1 MIEFKPV
8 TPRDKEL
15 LTSYFFPG
23 ERRDANLSI
32 VNLCSWQFLTC
43 SSFAVVDGLPVL
55 RFCFDSARTVYTI
68 PGGGVRAEEVV
79 RQLARQAVEEGLP
92 LYFYGIVPELRELL
106 DKVFPEVFEYKENRD
121 HFDYLYLRKDLAEL
135 KGKDYQT
142 KRNHVNK
149 FKKRYDFRFIPLTA
163 EMVPDC
169 LRLYDEWGGERRCGE
184 DEGLKQE
191 RQALTYAL
199 ERFRELDVTGGSLWV
214 EGRMVAFTFGA
225 PVNYD
230 TFCVHAEKALG
241 EFEGA
246 YNAINQEFAQYLP
259 EKFVYLNREEDLG
272 LPGLRK
278 AKMSYRPVRLLEKG
292 LAVCP
297 PELLS
302 L

>member
-1 MIEFKPV
+1 MIDFKPV
-8 TPRDKEL
+8 TPKDKEL
-15 LTSYFFPG
+15 LTSFLFPG

-43 SSFAVVDGLPVL
+43 SSFAIVDKLLVF
-55 RFCFDSARTVYTI
+55 RFCFGNRTVYSI
-68 PGGGVRAEEVV
+68 PVGNEQAEGVIRL
-79 RQLARQAVEEGLP
+79 LAGQANEEGLP
-92 LYFYGIVPELRELL
+92 LCIYGIVPELKELL
-106 DKVFPEVFEYKENRD
+106 EKVFPEVFEYKENPD

-169 LRLYDEWGGERRCGE
+169 LIFYDEWCEERRCGE
-184 DEGLKQE
+184 DEGLEQE
-191 RQALTYAL
+191 QQALTYAL
-199 ERFRELDVTGGSLWV
+199 NHFNELGITGGSLWV
-214 EGRMVAFTFGA
+214 EGRMIAFTFGT

-230 TFCVHAEKALG
+230 TFCIHAEKALG

-246 YNAINQEFAQYLP
+246 YNTINQKFAQFLP
-259 EKFVYLNREEDLG
+259 ECFKYLNREEDLG

-278 AKMSYRPVRLLEKG
+278 AKMSYRPVRMLEKG

-297 PELLS
+297 PGLLHS
-302 L
+302 

>member
-8 TPRDKEL
+8 TPKNKEL
-15 LTSYFFPG
+15 LTSFLLPG

-43 SSFAVVDGLPVL
+43 SSFAFVDELLVL
-55 RFCFDSARTVYTI
+55 RFCFDSDRTVYSI
-68 PGGGVRAEEVV
+68 PVGGERVGDVV
-79 RQLARQAVEEGLP
+79 RELARQAVEEDLP
-92 LYFYGIVPELRELL
+92 LCIYGIVPELKELL
-106 DKVFPEVFEYKENRD
+106 EKVFPEVFEYKENRD

-149 FKKRYDFRFIPLTA
+149 FRKRYDFRFVPLTA
-163 EMVPDC
+163 EIVPDC
-169 LRLYDEWGGERRCGE
+169 LRLYDEWCGERRCGE
-184 DEGLKQE
+184 DEGLVQE
-191 RQALTYAL
+191 RQALTFAL
-199 ERFRELDVTGGSLWV
+199 ERFRELDITGGSLWV

-246 YNAINQEFAQYLP
+246 YNAINQEFARYLP
-259 EKFVYLNREEDLG
+259 ERFVYLNREEDLG

-278 AKMSYRPVRLLEKG
+278 AKMSYRPVCLLEKG

-297 PELLS
+297 PGLLR